1 MLAKANAE
9 LNGVADRCQ
18 WKRDDVRPALEG
30 MAGQGTVFDAVILD
44 PPRMARTRG
53 GMDRAIT
60 GYSRLN
66 QLALQVLKP
75 GGILVTCSCSGLV
88 SRPEFQEMLA
98 DVARQTGRDIQI
110 LENRGQPA
118 DHPVRVTCL
127 ETEYLKVMICRVS

>member
-1 MLAKANAE
+1 
-9 LNGVADRCQ
+9 
-18 WKRDDVRPALEG
+18 
-30 MAGQGTVFDAVILD
+30 
-44 PPRMARTRG
+44 
-53 GMDRAIT
+53 MDRAIT